1 MTVAKHPVALAV
13 TADGATVYV
22 VGHGDGTVTPVQ
34 AVAAGPDLP
43 PQLLP
48 GTPIAV
54 GRLPSAIALA
64 GDGRT
69 AYVTNYGDGTIT
81 PLTLASG
88 TAEQPIAVGKRPW
101 AIAIV
106 S

>member
-1 MTVAKHPVALAV
+1 
-13 TADGATVYV
+13 V
-22 VGHGDGTVTPVQ
+22 VGHGDGTVTPVL
-34 AVAAGPDLP
+34 AVPAGPDLP

-48 GTPIAV
+48 GTPIGV

-69 AYVTNYGDGTIT
+69 AYVTNYGDGTVT
-81 PLTLASG
+81 PLTLTSG
-88 TAEQPIAVGKRPW
+88 ATEQPIAVGKRPW